1 MTDTD
6 TDNENGTPWDARIRA
21 RLAQLVDEG
30 RWRSPREFDALGPS
44 GVLEGGGGPV
54 VSFASNDYLGL
65 SAHPAVV
72 AAAHDALAR
81 WGAGSGASR
90 LVTGTRPIHSELERA
105 LAEWKGTEAAVCFP
119 TGFAANLGVLSTLGG
134 PGVRVLSDE
143 LNHASIIDGCRLSR
157 SALAVYRHRDM
168 DHLGQ
173 LLADGSGTGSVPD
186 DTGTGSI
193 TGTGP
198 ATATTPL
205 PTIVVTD
212 SVFSMDGDVAPLD
225 ELVALCDRH
234 NALLVLDEAH
244 AVLGPSLPVAT
255 GRDGGGGMGGRDRAG
270 VQGRTVVR
278 VGTLSKTLGSLG
290 GFVAASRDIVD
301 LMVNR
306 ARSYIFS
313 TAPTPADAAAALAAL
328 RIVRSAEGAALTA
341 RLAALIDRV
350 TEAGLAP
357 SGHPSPIIP
366 VVLGSE
372 QAALTASA
380 ALLQEGLWVPA
391 IRPPTV
397 PVGTS
402 RLRVTL
408 SAAHSDEDVTRLLHA
423 LVQLPHRPSHQL
435 PHATSTSTPAAL

>member
-1 MTDTD
+1 MTDAGNT
-6 TDNENGTPWDARIRA
+6 WDARIRA
-21 RLAQLVDEG
+21 SLERVVDEG
-30 RWRSPREFDALGPS
+30 RWRSPREFDALGPA
-44 GVLEGGGGPV
+44 GMLEGGPV

-65 SAHPAVV
+65 SAHPSVV
-72 AAAHDALAR
+72 AAAQGALTR

-90 LVTGTRPIHSELERA
+90 LVTGSRPVHSELEQE

-134 PGVRVLSDE
+134 PGVRILSDE

-168 DHLGQ
+168 GHLAE
-173 LLADGSGTGSVPD
+173 LLADAA
-186 DTGTGSI
+186 
-193 TGTGP
+193 
-198 ATATTPL
+198 ATPT

-225 ELVALCDRH
+225 DLVTLCERH
-234 NALLVLDEAH
+234 NALLILDEAH
-244 AVLGPSLPVAT
+244 AVLGPNLPTAT
-255 GRDGGGGMGGRDRAG
+255 GRDGPGGGGMGGG
-270 VQGRTVVR
+270 GRNGLHGGTVVR

-313 TAPTPADAAAALAAL
+313 TAPTPADAAAALAAV
-328 RIVRSAEGAALTA
+328 RIVRSAEGAALTG
-341 RLAALIDRV
+341 RLAALIDRLA
-350 TEAGLAP
+350 EAGFAP
-357 SGHPSPIIP
+357 PGHPSPIIP

-372 QAALTASA
+372 QAALNASA

-423 LVQLPHRPSHQL
+423 LALVPTPT
-435 PHATSTSTPAAL
+435 PTSAAR